1 MFAIPP
7 LLTNFAT
14 ASALTFASSFTLL
27 PCKNAGIS
35 VPAILNISPSGGTDL
50 RRFLARINNGF
61 NFISIIDKNYTE
73 FESLIA
79 NL

>member
-1 MFAIPP
+1 
-7 LLTNFAT
+7 
-14 ASALTFASSFTLL
+14 
-27 PCKNAGIS
+27 
-35 VPAILNISPSGGTDL
+35 LNISPSGGTDL